1 MLQGVKQCDE
11 IFFVCVRQQ
20 VSHPSHLKALL
31 HRQFCNWGRG
41 SKELDIVV

>member
-11 IFFVCVRQQ
+11 IFFVCTRQQ
-20 VSHPSHLKALL
+20 VSHPSQFEALL
-31 HRQFCNWGRG
+31 HRQLCNRRRG